1 MHDKG
6 NDMNTTT
13 HLSEAQKHR
22 AMLVG
27 EYLGE
32 AILALSRWVS
42 RASQALRALGAP
54 VREQAHKPR

>member
-1 MHDKG
+1 
-6 NDMNTTT
+6 MNRTTT
-13 HLSEAQKHR
+13 ELSEMQKHR
-22 AMLVG
+22 AMVAG

-42 RASQALRALGAP
+42 RAAQALNALSVP

>member
-1 MHDKG
+1 
-6 NDMNTTT
+6 MNTTT
-13 HLSEAQKHR
+13 QLSEMQKHR
-22 AMLVG
+22 AMVAG

-42 RASQALRALGAP
+42 RAAQALRALGAP